1 MAEWLR
7 CWTRNPMGSSRT
19 GSNPVRS
26 VKLFG
31 PLGGCCVVL
40 SWCGKWV
47 GWQGCDGRVVKALDS
62 KSNGIF
68 PHRFE
73 PCSQRKFLL
82 PFAPFIPIPH
92 SCLLISLSIPLKSG
106 ISWVSSSLL
115 AWQKP
120 SSCDGRVVKA
130 LDSKSNGIFP
140 HRFEPCSQH

>member
-7 CWTRNPMGSSRT
+7 RWTRNPMGSSRT
-19 GSNPVRS
+19 GSNPVHS
-26 VKLFG
+26 
-31 PLGGCCVVL
+31 
-40 SWCGKWV
+40 
-47 GWQGCDGRVVKALDS
+47 A
-62 KSNGIF
+62 N
-68 PHRFE
+68 
-73 PCSQRKFLL
+73 FLL

-140 HRFEPCSQH
+140 HRFKPCSQRHIILQLINFFFMPYLPRAVSTLFKLQYSSVAGHRDKCMEKV